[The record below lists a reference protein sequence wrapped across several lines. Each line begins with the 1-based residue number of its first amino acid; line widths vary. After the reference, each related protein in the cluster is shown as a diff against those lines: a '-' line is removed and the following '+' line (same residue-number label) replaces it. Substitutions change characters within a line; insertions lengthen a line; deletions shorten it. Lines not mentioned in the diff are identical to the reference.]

1 MLGLHMD
8 PMDLVWKGW
17 AGRKRND
24 GRSWSRWE
32 GLPIHPEMGGGG
44 EDFEMGFDRFPM
56 GPGDVVGGP
65 QEPGCGFP
73 PSYHPGG
80 PGPAFGGPEF
90 PKFGPMDDPAHGMRM
105 GLPGRP
111 PAPNGMMMG
120 HPPAMMGGS
129 LMMGTAGC
137 PLHLPMARGPTKP
150 MGMPFRLAFGPGRK
164 GR

>member
-1 MLGLHMD
+1 
-8 PMDLVWKGW
+8 
-17 AGRKRND
+17 
-24 GRSWSRWE
+24 
-32 GLPIHPEMGGGG
+32 MGGPGPGG
-44 EDFEMGFDRFPM
+44 RGYLSILRWVVEERILKWVLIGFPM

-73 PSYHPGG
+73 LSCHPGG

-105 GLPGRP
+105 GFPGRP

-120 HPPAMMGGS
+120 HPPAMMDGS
-129 LMMGTAGC
+129 LMMRTAGC